1 MPATGLLILKTAD
14 EILRQQ
20 KVEQRRDANTQATIK
35 TAKKDYPNETWLPAS
50 AIRLRYVKLPKNLE
64 NIYIGKSKFPLNKDD
79 ERILLKEVKQAGVL
93 TEKDSIVYLIPKA
106 KDAFGNNIPGPDAI
120 VNGWYAEFKTITG
133 SLDRVETRFR
143 ESRKQNNNVFLKID
157 NPTLSKQVIFNK
169 LSTVVNGKDYTG
181 GFKGNAII
189 YISSTRKTYFVK
201 ISSLKYKR
209 KK

>member
-20 KVEQRRDANTQATIK
+20 KTEQQRRDANTQATIK

-93 TEKDSIVYLIPKA
+93 TEDRWTVLK
-106 KDAFGNNIPGPDAI
+106 PGS
-120 VNGWYAEFKTITG
+120 G
-133 SLDRVETRFR
+133 SQ
-143 ESRKQNNNVFLKID
+143 ESRTIMY
-157 NPTLSKQVIFNK
+157 S
-169 LSTVVNGKDYTG
+169 
-181 GFKGNAII
+181 
-189 YISSTRKTYFVK
+189 
-201 ISSLKYKR
+201 
-209 KK
+209 